1 MEAPIHPIYRS
12 VSRQVRVARLAAGFT
27 LVELLTVMTII
38 AMLATISYPL
48 IGLVQD
54 RQRSGRA
61 KSDLDAL
68 GLALEH
74 FKLTNNTYPEFVAN
88 NKDLSSFKDDAWGY
102 SDEKKSSEA
111 LFLALA
117 GWHNET
123 GEELEFTGSGQ
134 GNDSRPK
141 GYLNLNDFKF
151 GAEFSG
157 RELREQLE
165 KLSANEQPVPPKGIY
180 FVDPWKHPYLYKYP
194 ILPNQQSQTIRQ
206 REDFILLSKGQDRQI
221 SSSTSQNYNPKTWM
235 SSEDAGLDQSEPGND
250 PNIDNIIQGPSPSG

>member
-12 VSRQVRVARLAAGFT
+12 VCRRVHIARLAAGFT

-48 IGLVQD
+48 IGFVQD
-54 RQRSGRA
+54 RQRVSRA

-117 GWHNET
+117 GWHNEVG
-123 GEELEFTGSGQ
+123 GELKFSGSGQ

-151 GAEFSG
+151 GAEVSG
-157 RELREQLE
+157 QKLRAQLE
-165 KLSANEQPVPPKGIY
+165 NLSANKPKKPSGIY

-194 ILPNQQSQTIRQ
+194 ILPNQQKLDIRR
-206 REDFILLSKGQDRQI
+206 REDFILLSKGQDREI
-221 SSSTSQNYNPKTWM
+221 SSSTSTNYNPKTWM
-235 SSEDAGLDQSEPGND
+235 SSEDAGLDQSEPGNE
-250 PNIDNIIQGPSPSG
+250 PNIDNVIQGPSSSG

>member
-1 MEAPIHPIYRS
+1 MEAPIHQLHRS
-12 VSRQVRVARLAAGFT
+12 VCRQSRFSAGFT
-27 LVELLTVMTII
+27 LVELLTVMSII

-48 IGLVQD
+48 IGLVKD
-54 RQRSGRA
+54 RQRLGRA

-88 NKDLSSFKDDAWGY
+88 NKGLSAFKDDARGY

-117 GWHNET
+117 GWHNEI
-123 GEELEFTGSGQ
+123 GEELEFAGSGK
-134 GNDSRPK
+134 GNDSRPR
-141 GYLNLNDFKF
+141 GYINLNDFKF
-151 GAEFSG
+151 GAEISG
-157 RELREQLE
+157 RELRKQLE
-165 KLSANEQPVPPKGIY
+165 NLSANKPLKPAGIY

-194 ILPNQQSQTIRQ
+194 ILPNQQKLDIRR
-206 REDFILLSKGQDRQI
+206 REDFVLLSKGQDRKI
-221 SSSTSQNYNPKTWM
+221 SSSSSQSYNSKTWM

-250 PNIDNIIQGPSPSG
+250 PNIDNVIQGPSPSG

>member
-12 VSRQVRVARLAAGFT
+12 VCRQVRFARSVAGFT

-38 AMLATISYPL
+38 AILATISYPL
-48 IGLVQD
+48 IGFVQD
-54 RQRSGRA
+54 RQRVGRA

-88 NKDLSSFKDDAWGY
+88 NKDLSSFKDDARGY

-117 GWHNET
+117 GWHNEV
-123 GEELEFTGSGQ
+123 GEELKFSGSGQ

-151 GAEFSG
+151 GAEVSG
-157 RELREQLE
+157 RELSAQLE
-165 KLSANEQPVPPKGIY
+165 NLSANKPKKPSGIY

-194 ILPNQQSQTIRQ
+194 ILPNQQKVDIRR
-206 REDFILLSKGQDRQI
+206 REDFILLSKGQDREI
-221 SSSTSQNYNPKTWM
+221 SSSTSTNYNPKTWM

-250 PNIDNIIQGPSPSG
+250 PNIDNVIQGPSSSG